1 MYKCQSYLLSESIYH
16 KAKKLINHIQIV
28 ILFVTFLKITC
39 SLLFLGYSSPVISDA
54 KLTALGPEQTRVA
67 EHRQVVMCILCQEE
81 QEVKVDSRAMV
92 LAAFVQRSTVLS
104 KNRNKI
110 ISDPGK

>member
-1 MYKCQSYLLSESIYH
+1 MHLSHDLNY
-16 KAKKLINHIQIV
+16 NVFQI
-28 ILFVTFLKITC
+28 IC
-39 SLLFLGYSSPVISDA
+39 SLIFCEYSSPVVSDA

-67 EHRQVVMCILCQEE
+67 EPRQVVMCILCQEE

-92 LAAFVQRSTVLS
+92 LAAFIQRSTVLS

-110 ISDPGK
+110 TPDPGKYCS